1 MTHPT
6 TRRVTPTLLASLA
19 LTCLSGMAT
28 AVEAARPNIIFV
40 MVDDMGYGDL
50 GCYGGKAIATP
61 RLDRMAA
68 EGLRFTQCYA
78 GSAVCAPSRS
88 VLMTGQHS
96 GHTTVR
102 GNFGKEGGVVGLGGA
117 KGRVPLRAEDVTV
130 AEVLKNA
137 GYTTGLTGKWGLG
150 EPNTTGHPNR
160 QGFDEFFGYLNQ
172 RRAHTYYPTFI
183 WRNEEKIELKG
194 NQDGQ
199 RGEYTHDMF
208 TDFALRFVR
217 DQKEGPFFLYLAW
230 TLPHAKFEIP
240 SVDPYA
246 DRPWSEQ
253 EKVYAA
259 MLTRVDRD
267 MGRLFTLLKVLGI
280 DRETVVF
287 FSSDNGAADRY
298 EGRFDSSG
306 SLRGRKRDVYE
317 GGLRT
322 PMLVRWPGVIRPQ
335 RTSDLVWY
343 FADVL
348 PTLAELSGVQSPAN
362 IDGVSVAPTLRDE
375 EQDLSGR
382 MLYWEYTNKT
392 FQQAARRG
400 DWKVVRPRAGAPL
413 ELYALATDVGE
424 QRNVAARH
432 PEIVAAFE
440 KSLAGAR
447 TESVAWPLEQPIAP
461 IPRRKSSR

>member
-1 MTHPT
+1 MIELQS
-6 TRRVTPTLLASLA
+6 TRHVTATWLGLLTIA
-19 LTCLSGMAT
+19 CLFGWPAAK
-28 AVEAARPNIIFV
+28 AVPPNIIFV

-50 GCYGGKAIATP
+50 GSYGGKEIATP
-61 RLDRMAA
+61 RLDRMAT

-78 GSAVCAPSRS
+78 GSVVCAPSRS
-88 VLMTGQHS
+88 VLMTGQHT

-102 GNFGKEGGVVGLGGA
+102 GNFGKAGGVVGLGGA

-130 AEVLKNA
+130 AELLKKA
-137 GYTTGLTGKWGLG
+137 GYTTALTGKWGLG

-183 WRNEEKIELKG
+183 WRNEEKVELKG

-208 TDFALRFVR
+208 TDFALRFIR
-217 DQKEGPFFLYLAW
+217 DQKNGPFFLYLAW
-230 TLPHAKFEIP
+230 TVPHGRFEIP
-240 SVDPYA
+240 SVEPYVG
-246 DRPWSEQ
+246 RPWSDQ

-259 MLTRVDRD
+259 MLARVDRD
-267 MGRLFTLLKVLGI
+267 MGRIFTLLKVLGI

-287 FSSDNGAADRY
+287 FCSDNGAADRY

-306 SLRGRKRDVYE
+306 PLRGRKRDVYE

-335 RTSDLVWY
+335 QTSDLAWY

-348 PTLAELSGVQSPAN
+348 PTLAELGGAEIPGN
-362 IDGVSVAPTLRDE
+362 IDGVSVAPTLRGE
-375 EQDLSGR
+375 KQDLSKR

-400 DWKVVRPRAGAPL
+400 DWKVVRSKRGMVL
-413 ELYALATDVGE
+413 ELYDLSGDVGE
-424 QRNVAARH
+424 QSNVAAKH
-432 PEIVAAFE
+432 PEVVADFE
-440 KSLAGAR
+440 KRIASAR
-447 TESVAWPLEQPIAP
+447 TPSVAWPVDGPIAP
-461 IPRRKSSR
+461 VPRPGAAR